1 MKVDN
6 YDKKILY
13 ELDLNSRESA
23 QQIGRKI
30 RLSKVSVIQRISKLE
45 KAGII
50 HNFISLINYKKLGF
64 TNYHIYYSL
73 QNLSQEKEEQ
83 FISFLKQN
91 KEINYI
97 LQLDSK
103 WDLMITIFTES
114 NEKVDNILNK
124 INEKFGSFI
133 REIKIFT
140 IITTFYTGRNY
151 LIQTKGNIINPVL
164 IREKSDK
171 IEVDKTDK
179 EIIRSISLNARMPL
193 TELEKISKIKA
204 EVIRYRLKN
213 LIENGIIQRFTIDF
227 NNEKFG
233 NAFYKLLIKITPI
246 IKEDVLMSEISK
258 FKSSLRIHH
267 IMGEKIIEADFEAE
281 DDKEIREVIKKIKEK
296 FGDKIKELEILPVYS
311 ITRHFFRYL

>member
-140 IITTFYTGRNY
+140 IITTFYPGRNY

-246 IKEDVLMSEISK
+246 IKEEVLMSEISK

-296 FGDKIKELEILPVYS
+296 FGDKIKELEILHVYS
-311 ITRHFFRYL
+311 IRKIDYCPI